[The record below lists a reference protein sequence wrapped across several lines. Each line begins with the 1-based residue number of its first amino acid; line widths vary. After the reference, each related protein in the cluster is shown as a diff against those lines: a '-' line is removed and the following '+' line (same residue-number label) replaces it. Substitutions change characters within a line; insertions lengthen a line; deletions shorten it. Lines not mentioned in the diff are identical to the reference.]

1 MFPCT
6 CLDLSKNIGSAD
18 QIIGVKR
25 KVAITDEYIGV
36 PGGIIG
42 ARARVPQVYAYIPV
56 YSLTHD
62 VWNWT
67 GLQLFFTLITD
78 YTNGYQTCLDI
89 AYHS

>member
-42 ARARVPQVYAYIPV
+42 GTCPGPPSLRL
-56 YSLTHD
+56 YSCVFVD
-62 VWNWT
+62 PW
-67 GLQLFFTLITD
+67 
-78 YTNGYQTCLDI
+78 CMELDW
-89 AYHS
+89 ATTFLYV